1 MNVVYKRRKPKHTH
15 DPRDNREREKAHEN
29 EMARNKNNRK
39 QESKMELL
47 YGR

>member
-1 MNVVYKRRKPKHTH
+1 MLFIKEENPNTHTTQETT
-15 DPRDNREREKAHEN
+15 EREKAHEN

-39 QESKMELL
+39 KESKMELL